1 MNSIAVL
8 CTRCTGVIMVGGE
21 GGGGGGGNQ
30 SDVVLSVDE
39 WLFWAKLKP
48 RSETPNIIGF
58 LREALVIFLVKYMKW
73 NAFHHK
79 GS

>member
-39 WLFWAKLKP
+39 
-48 RSETPNIIGF
+48 
-58 LREALVIFLVKYMKW
+58 
-73 NAFHHK
+73 
-79 GS
+79 